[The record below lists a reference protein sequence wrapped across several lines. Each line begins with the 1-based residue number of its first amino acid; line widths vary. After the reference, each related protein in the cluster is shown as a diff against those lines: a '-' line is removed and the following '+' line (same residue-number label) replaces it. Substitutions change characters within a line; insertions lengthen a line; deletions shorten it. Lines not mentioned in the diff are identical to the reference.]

1 MKNLKLIGL
10 LMILATSLLF
20 VQCTT
25 DIIQGSEGIAGID
38 GSDGSDGSDGVD
50 GVAGTAECITCH
62 NTSHK
67 EEIEDA
73 YKLSGHSLNS
83 GSTRAGMCAQCHSSE
98 GYIADVN
105 GTFSDTA
112 PEFAVAANL
121 SSKTCTTC
129 HSMHSTFDFI
139 NDGQDFALRQTGP
152 VVQKINRSNTLSI
165 GVRSTS
171 NTCIQCHQ
179 TRHDSAGFYK
189 IPVTGSD
196 EKDKDGNL
204 VMDVTAGTYKFWY
217 ATGATT
223 SITYRNSS
231 MGVHDGP
238 QGDLFIGTTGIQIA
252 GSATLLPAAKS
263 SGHFTGASCTS
274 CHMGETTD
282 GTQGSHTFKA
292 NLEKACVTCHT
303 GTVPTVVPG
312 YAEGFEALRLALSA
326 KTQYFTTSA
335 TNGSIGVNLA
345 KPTTINTTNTL
356 IVPLKYVQAYW
367 NYRLLRSE
375 LSNGIHNPLYAK
387 ALIQNS
393 LEALAQ

>member
-1 MKNLKLIGL
+1 MKNIKLIGFL
-10 LMILATSLLF
+10 INLASSLIF
-20 VQCTT
+20 IQCTT
-25 DIIQGSEGIAGID
+25 DRDMIGEPGIAGID
-38 GSDGSDGSDGVD
+38 GVDGADGVD
-50 GVAGTAECITCH
+50 GINGTATCTACH
-62 NTSHK
+62 SLSHRDP
-67 EEIEDA
+67 IEAA
-73 YKLSGHSLNS
+73 YKLSGHSMNS

-98 GYIADVN
+98 GYIATVN

-112 PEFAVAANL
+112 PQFADATKL

-129 HSMHSTFDFI
+129 HSMHSTFDFV
-139 NDGQDFALRQTGP
+139 NDSSSPDYALRQIGP
-152 VVQKINRSNTLSI
+152 VVQKINPSNTLSI
-165 GVRSTS
+165 GARSTS

-196 EKDKDGNL
+196 EKDNEGNL
-204 VMDVTAGTYKFWY
+204 VMDVAAGTFKFWY

-223 SITYRNSS
+223 SITYRNSNV
-231 MGVHDGP
+231 GVHDGP
-238 QGDLFIGTTGIQIA
+238 QGDLFIGTSGIQIA
-252 GSATLLPAAKS
+252 GSATTLPAAKS
-263 SGHFTGASCTS
+263 SGHFLGATCVS
-274 CHMGETTD
+274 CHMGETVD
-282 GTQGSHTFKA
+282 GTQGSHTFKVT
-292 NLEKACVTCHT
+292 EKACVSCHT
-303 GTVPTVVPG
+303 GTVPTIVPG

-345 KPTTINTTNTL
+345 KPATINTTNTL

-375 LSNGIHNPLYAK
+375 LSNGVHNPLYAK

-393 LEALAQ
+393 IEALQ